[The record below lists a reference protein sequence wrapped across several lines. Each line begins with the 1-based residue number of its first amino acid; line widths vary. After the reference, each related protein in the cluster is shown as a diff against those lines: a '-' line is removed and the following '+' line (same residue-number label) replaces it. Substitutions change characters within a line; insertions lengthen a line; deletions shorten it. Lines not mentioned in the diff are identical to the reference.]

1 MFLRTCSF
9 DAPVSLTDLVE
20 VDRTVRRSS
29 SLLEGGQDTVMPV
42 LNEFPHALPRL
53 PFRYV
58 ARRDLQRKDLFVPRI
73 HDTERTGTF
82 GGHCTV
88 RAREIPT
95 YQTHFCGGR

>member
-1 MFLRTCSF
+1 MSLRTCPF
-9 DAPVSLTDLVE
+9 DATVSLTDLLK

-29 SLLEGGQDTVMPV
+29 SLLEGGQDSVVPV

-73 HDTERTGTF
+73 NDTERTGTF
-82 GGHCTV
+82 GSHCTI
-88 RAREIPT
+88 RAGEIPT
-95 YQTHFCGGR
+95 